1 MTVRERAL
9 QKQLK
14 EQHAALEVLQQ
25 RADSSVNFLNRSL
38 DELEAEKEKLVDE
51 LKVAG
56 QARDFDQERI
66 ASLTEQVISLSLDK
80 QKLLDERTESREK
93 TQQTERALQGALISV
108 EDIQLEKKSLEL
120 QLVDERERTM
130 DALRALA
137 AAENLRLEMSSQIGE
152 QKETVQMLETRL
164 QEADARERSLQL
176 TVQSANATIMEVG
189 QDHIGVEMSI
199 GVADVQERKH
209 TTSEQALSSTA
220 DDDVLDNTE
229 VSIRRT
235 LSVRTSRIFRVARTM
250 KRSLSGTKD
259 APAPRHVRTSQ
270 TKITQQPD
278 TNPSFG
284 RDSSAPSLMLS
295 EKSQNAIPETRIP
308 ALKELSMTTLSSTKA
323 TTSTSRR
330 TKRSHRKLVYSA
342 LRPFTSTSS
351 SIDDGNKE
359 NSFISESKSNS
370 ILPRRYVE
378 IDLIPRTMSCNITDT
393 TRSMRSFKRSPL
405 TPLKVT
411 R

>member
-9 QKQLK
+9 QKELR
-14 EQHAALEVLQQ
+14 EQHAALEVLRQ

-164 QEADARERSLQL
+164 QEADAREQSLQL
-176 TVQSANATIMEVG
+176 AVQSANATIMEVG
-189 QDHIGVEMSI
+189 QDYIGVEMSI

-209 TTSEQALSSTA
+209 TTSEQAFT
-220 DDDVLDNTE
+220 
-229 VSIRRT
+229 RRR
-235 LSVRTSRIFRVARTM
+235 LQDSE
-250 KRSLSGTKD
+250 
-259 APAPRHVRTSQ
+259 APARV
-270 TKITQQPD
+270 
-278 TNPSFG
+278 
-284 RDSSAPSLMLS
+284 
-295 EKSQNAIPETRIP
+295 
-308 ALKELSMTTLSSTKA
+308 
-323 TTSTSRR
+323 
-330 TKRSHRKLVYSA
+330 
-342 LRPFTSTSS
+342 
-351 SIDDGNKE
+351 
-359 NSFISESKSNS
+359 
-370 ILPRRYVE
+370 LPHGAA
-378 IDLIPRTMSCNITDT
+378 
-393 TRSMRSFKRSPL
+393 
-405 TPLKVT
+405 
-411 R
+411 